1 MTQPKIAIASFQHET
16 NTFAP
21 FTTGLEQFQTPGS
34 WPAYCVG
41 AHVLRACAGLNV
53 PIGGFID
60 AASGFDLVPICYAV
74 AEPGGLVTKIAF
86 ETICDTILTGITAAG
101 PIDGLYL
108 DLHGAMV
115 TAHADDGEALLLQR
129 VRALVG
135 AELPI
140 VVSLDLHGNLGPDF
154 CDLVT
159 AMVIYRTYPHIDMAE
174 TGRRAAWVFAQ
185 ILDRK
190 TAPFKSFRQADFLL
204 PITAQS
210 TRRQPAAH
218 LYQRLPT
225 LEGEGVLSVDLA
237 LGFPPADIPECGVS
251 AFACGYDQ
259 AKVEAATAAII
270 AAVHA
275 AEDVF
280 DDQLTAV
287 NEAVVQAYKM
297 SKTARR
303 PILIAD
309 PQDNPGAGSSGDST
323 GILAVLL
330 AHRIPAL
337 LGMFW
342 SPEAARLCHQAGVGS
357 ELRLTLGGLFPDQ
370 NGPAIEVTGR
380 VERLSDGRF
389 TCSGP
394 MLAGIEANLG
404 KMAVLQLPLAGRGE
418 IMVVIGS
425 NRAQTA
431 DQEIFRHIG
440 CDPTQFGIVVVK
452 SAIHFLADF
461 EPIAEQVLFA
471 VAEGQN
477 PCKLAAIP
485 YQKIRDGVRLGPH
498 GPAFKRS

>member
-1 MTQPKIAIASFQHET
+1 MASFQHET

-21 FTTGLEQFQTPGS
+21 FATGLEQFQTPGS
-34 WPAYCVG
+34 WPAYCAG

-74 AEPGGLVTKIAF
+74 AEPGGLVTKTAF
-86 ETICDTILTGITAAG
+86 EMICDTILNGITAVG

-115 TAHADDGEALLLQR
+115 TAHADDGEAFLLQR

-140 VVSLDLHGNLGPDF
+140 VVSLDLHGNLGLDF
-154 CDLVT
+154 SDLVT
-159 AMVIYRTYPHIDMAE
+159 AMVIYRTYPHIDMAK

-185 ILDRK
+185 ILQRK
-190 TAPFKSFRQADFLL
+190 AAPFKSFRQADFLL

-210 TRRQPAAH
+210 TCRQPAAH
-218 LYQRLPT
+218 LYEQLPT

-237 LGFPPADIPECGVS
+237 LAFPPADIPECGVS
-251 AFACGYDQ
+251 AGYDQ
-259 AKVEAATAAII
+259 AKVEAATAAVI

-275 AEDVF
+275 AEAIF
-280 DDQLTAV
+280 DDQLIAV
-287 NEAVVQAYKM
+287 DEAVVEAYEM
-297 SKTARR
+297 SKIAQR

-323 GILAVLL
+323 GILEALL
-330 AHRIPAL
+330 AYRIPAL

-342 SPEAARLCHQAGVGS
+342 APEAARLCHQAGVGS

-370 NGPAIEVTGR
+370 NGPAIEVAGR
-380 VERLSDGRF
+380 VERVSDGRF

-404 KMAVLQLPLAGRGE
+404 KMAVLRLPLAGRDE

-440 CDPTQFGIVVVK
+440 CDPTKFGIVVVK

-477 PCKLAAIP
+477 PYKLDTIP
-485 YQKIRDGVRLGPH
+485 YQKIRDGLRLGPH